1 MELKQNQH
9 GYSLI
14 EVLIAIVIMGLVS
27 LGIFA
32 LLPSG
37 YTQTTNAGRLSIM
50 SHYGQQKMD
59 QLRALGVTNSEL
71 TNGSHPAGIPEF
83 PAGTGGGYTVTW
95 DVADYTP
102 LPDTKSVQVEVGYN
116 MYKSDGTAIPDDQ
129 GLNKSLY
136 TFRTYI
142 TED

>member
-1 MELKQNQH
+1 MEIKENQY

-14 EVLIAIVIMGLVS
+14 EVLIAILIMGLVS

-59 QLRALGVTNSEL
+59 QLRALGVTSSDL
-71 TNGSHPAGIPEF
+71 AIGSHPAIPEF
-83 PAGTGGGYTVTW
+83 PVPGDRYSVRW
-95 DVADYTP
+95 VVANYPP
-102 LPDTKSVQVEVGYN
+102 LPNTRSVQVEVGYN
-116 MYKSDGTAIPDDQ
+116 MYESDGTPIPNNE